1 MIANILIEK
10 DGNSS
15 AINVWMVVYVV
26 IICKT
31 PIYTWNML
39 VKMMNMIIRKT
50 TICILSMLVD
60 RIILLLTKQIYQL
73 SNLMKIIVKWHNQQK
88 PMIWLRK
95 LIGGMNYQWNLM
107 KNQSKH
113 ADVQSVVSNATKH
126 QDLKKS
132 DIDYHLLGT
141 SLFNNMPCKKVKWWK
156 CILKNNQK
164 SPTRLSS
171 NFISF

>member
-88 PMIWLRK
+88 PMI
-95 LIGGMNYQWNLM
+95 
-107 KNQSKH
+107 
-113 ADVQSVVSNATKH
+113 
-126 QDLKKS
+126 
-132 DIDYHLLGT
+132 
-141 SLFNNMPCKKVKWWK
+141 
-156 CILKNNQK
+156 
-164 SPTRLSS
+164 
-171 NFISF
+171 